1 MSAPAALPAL
11 PFPQDTADALFRL
24 TQGLE
29 PAGLWWLSGYAAGL
43 ASRGA
48 SAATAPGAP
57 PRAEAGEGARLT
69 ILYGSQTGNARR
81 AAEALLT
88 QVQAAGLPA
97 RLVRADAY
105 PTRELAGER
114 LLYVVISTQGEG
126 DPPDDA
132 IGFVEF

>member
-48 SAATAPGAP
+48 ALPKGPMPAGAKMRNVQ
-57 PRAEAGEGARLT
+57 RAM
-69 ILYGSQTGNARR
+69 RR
-81 AAEALLT
+81 R
-88 QVQAAGLPA
+88 G
-97 RLVRADAY
+97 
-105 PTRELAGER
+105 
-114 LLYVVISTQGEG
+114 
-126 DPPDDA
+126 
-132 IGFVEF
+132 